1 MEAKMDW
8 VNWAKANTDPEKIYE
23 KPEALADVTVLDVS
37 YGSFA
42 GLFASS
48 LFSELGARVIR
59 IEPPAGDLARR
70 MTPFGETL
78 QGTGL
83 PYLIEGR
90 NKEHVTLDLNKE
102 AGKKIFKDLAR
113 KADVVLETF
122 APGTMEELGLNWEA
136 LKAVNP
142 KLVYVAINSYG
153 QTGELS
159 DKARHAKWPCYD
171 VVAQALS
178 GFVSTTGIPESMTA
192 FPEHTRVP
200 TKMGNWMAWYAG
212 GSFVSLAVMAALYF
226 REVSGAGQ
234 FIDISPAE
242 ALMCLNNYA
251 LHFYHLTGIT
261 QQRSGNIE
269 PAAHP
274 YCYVRCKDGMLF
286 LAGYADP
293 NWKALCSIIDRMDLV
308 EKYLSVRDRTDPQK
322 AIEIIAEIEKFTLQK
337 TRDELVALWLS
348 YKGPGVTVAGEILKP
363 HETVKLPHWYERK
376 ALVKITEQPWGELL
390 IQGTP
395 VKMSE
400 TPPRI
405 KWVCRQVGADNEYV
419 YLDLLG
425 YGKPKLE
432 ALHRDGVI

>member
-1 MEAKMDW
+1 MDW
-8 VNWAKANTDPEKIYE
+8 VNWAKANTDPERSYE
-23 KPEALADVTVLDVS
+23 KPEALAGVTVLDVS

-48 LFSELGARVIR
+48 LLSELGARVIR
-59 IEPPAGDLARR
+59 IEPPGGDIARK
-70 MTPFGETL
+70 MTPFGETV

-90 NKEHVTLDLNKE
+90 NKEHVTLDIGKD
-102 AGKKIFKDLAR
+102 AGKKMFKDLVG
-113 KADVVLETF
+113 KADVLLETF
-122 APGTMEELGLNWEA
+122 VPGAMGDLGLGWEA
-136 LKAVNP
+136 LKAINP
-142 KLVYVAINSYG
+142 QLVYVAINSYG
-153 QTGELS
+153 QQGELA
-159 DKARHAKWPCYD
+159 DKAKHAKWPCYD
-171 VVAQALS
+171 IIAQALS

-200 TKMGNWMAWYAG
+200 TKMGNWMGWSAG
-212 GSFVSLAVMAALYF
+212 GSFASLAIMAALYF
-226 REVSGAGQ
+226 REFSGAGQ

-251 LHFYHLTGIT
+251 LHFYHLAGIP

-286 LAGYADP
+286 CAGYADP
-293 NWKALCSIIDRMDLV
+293 NWKALCTVIGRDDLV
-308 EKYLSVRDRTDPQK
+308 DRFPAVRDRTNPQK
-322 AIEIIAEIEKFTLQK
+322 AIEIISEIEKFTLQK
-337 TRDELVALWLS
+337 TRDELVALWLA
-348 YKGPGVTVAGEILKP
+348 YKGPGVTVAGEVLKP
-363 HETVKLPHWYERK
+363 DETIKLPHWYERK
-376 ALVKITEQPWGELL
+376 ALVKVQEHPWGELM

-425 YGKPKLE
+425 YGKTKLD
-432 ALHRDGVI
+432 ALSQEGVI